1 MGKVLMLLRYGSHVA
16 QEIAIKAHSVVALCW
31 GGFDGFYLQKFV
43 DTKLDGQILSRK
55 VDIIIDVD
63 ERLLKTSV
71 GWFGKR

>member
-1 MGKVLMLLRYGSHVA
+1 M
-16 QEIAIKAHSVVALCW
+16 
-31 GGFDGFYLQKFV
+31 